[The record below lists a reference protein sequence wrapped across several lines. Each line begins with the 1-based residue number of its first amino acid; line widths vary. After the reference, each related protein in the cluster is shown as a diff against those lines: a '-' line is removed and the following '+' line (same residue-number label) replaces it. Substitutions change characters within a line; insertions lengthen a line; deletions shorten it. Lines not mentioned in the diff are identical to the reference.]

1 MDAAFFVPACVF
13 RIGGAMTLDFDEFD
27 QGARASM
34 GHDIVYKEQIL
45 PIAQDPFQN
54 ITTVLICQNILLRT
68 GISHILSGTRFD
80 ITEQAGDL
88 STLSTPPEGVPV
100 LFLICDGR
108 SPSDYGQAAK
118 DLKDQYPHARVV
130 ALADNVDPQEI
141 VQICKEGLDGF
152 CTTTMDRHVIVK
164 ALELVMLGETF
175 IPGSIG
181 LSLLDQLR
189 NGQTSGSGHSVSL
202 MPANDP
208 AILMNK
214 LSERESQILRCLTQG
229 SSNKLIARELG
240 VAEATVKVHIKAIL
254 RKVKAV
260 NRTQAAM
267 WAAGHFGSMQDSKN
281 LIPGE

>member
-1 MDAAFFVPACVF
+1 MVPAFFVLACVF
-13 RIGGAMTLDFDEFD
+13 RIGGAMIFDFEEH

-34 GHDIVYKEQIL
+34 GHNVVYKEQIL

-80 ITEQAGDL
+80 IAEQTGDL
-88 STLSTPPEGVPV
+88 STLSTFPEGVPV

-108 SPSDYGQAAK
+108 STGEYSQTVK
-118 DLKDQYPHARVV
+118 ELKERHPHARVV
-130 ALADNVDPQEI
+130 VLADNMAPQEI

-152 CTTTMDRHVIVK
+152 CTTTMARHAIIK

-175 IPGSIG
+175 IPGSVG
-181 LSLLDQLR
+181 MELLDQLR
-189 NGQTSGSGHSVSL
+189 SGQTGGLGQTVSL

-208 AILMNK
+208 ALLLNK
-214 LSERESQILRCLTQG
+214 LSEREAQILRCLTQG
-229 SSNKLIARELG
+229 ASNKLIARELG

-267 WAAGHFGSMQDSKN
+267 WAAGHFASAQESRS

>member
-1 MDAAFFVPACVF
+1 
-13 RIGGAMTLDFDEFD
+13 MTLDFDEHD

-34 GHDIVYKEQIL
+34 GQNVVYKEKIL

-88 STLSTPPEGVPV
+88 SILSTFPEGVPV

-108 SPSDYGQAAK
+108 SPSEYAQTVK
-118 DLKDQYPHARVV
+118 DLKDHYPHARVV
-130 ALADNVDPQEI
+130 ALADNMDPQEI
-141 VQICKEGLDGF
+141 VQVCREGLDGF
-152 CTTTMDRHVIVK
+152 CTTTMDRHAIVK

-181 LSLLDQLR
+181 LSLLEQLR
-189 NGQTSGSGHSVSL
+189 NGQTSGFGQPISL

-214 LSERESQILRCLTQG
+214 LSEREAQILRCLTQG

-267 WAAGHFGSMQDSKN
+267 WAAGHFASAQESKD
-281 LIPGE
+281 LVPGE

>member
-1 MDAAFFVPACVF
+1 
-13 RIGGAMTLDFDEFD
+13 
-27 QGARASM
+27 M
-34 GHDIVYKEQIL
+34 GHNVVYKEQIL

-80 ITEQAGDL
+80 ITEQTGDL
-88 STLSTPPEGVPV
+88 STLSTFPEGVPV

-108 SPSDYGQAAK
+108 STSDYAQTVK

-130 ALADNVDPQEI
+130 ALADNMDPQEI

-152 CTTTMDRHVIVK
+152 CTTTMDRHAIVK

-175 IPGSIG
+175 IPGSVG
-181 LSLLDQLR
+181 LDLLDQIQSNQAGGLGR
-189 NGQTSGSGHSVSL
+189 TVSFTS
-202 MPANDP
+202 AKDP
-208 AILMNK
+208 ALLLNK
-214 LSERESQILRCLTQG
+214 LSEREAQILRCLTQG

-267 WAAGHFGSMQDSKN
+267 WAAGHFAPAQESSS
-281 LIPGE
+281 LVPGE